1 MCLGTPQQPRCYQVL
16 LNTWRLSA
24 GGRGREPSGKTGIV
38 SPPSLLGHSVV
49 SASTYVGRD
58 RHRALWAGHLG
69 VSYNHQIQSTTASAE
84 SIIYSSTI
92 HHKQHSLPKYNKDPP
107 SQSITKIPE
116 CRRIHTLFRCHG
128 AIKALLKLYSHRQYM
143 QRRKQSIQ
151 KRRICTHCTNS
162 QFLNWWGYGS

>member
-1 MCLGTPQQPRCYQVL
+1 VCLGTPQQPRCYQAL

-69 VSYNHQIQSTTASAE
+69 VSYSHQIQSTTASAE
-84 SIIYSSTI
+84 SIKYYSTI

-107 SQSITKIPE
+107 CQYTY
-116 CRRIHTLFRCHG
+116 IHIHLYTHVRARVCVYMHACIYIYTHTYVCMYGTEALLRMYEG
-128 AIKALLKLYSHRQYM
+128 GIKAQLWLQ
-143 QRRKQSIQ
+143 
-151 KRRICTHCTNS
+151 
-162 QFLNWWGYGS
+162 